1 MEELN
6 TNLTVQQ
13 TAAPESPLPQKP
25 PVPLRDRVLAFA
37 LLALGYLVCRFQIHD
52 WPLLGLVYGL
62 VLYSLTAWHFQGRAG
77 RRAWGV
83 WAVGL
88 LFLLAHFLTDNG
100 PVRFFARW
108 FAVLL
113 WGYGVY
119 CAGGNSAEDRLGD
132 MFAAELFKADLLMLF
147 SKLGA
152 FFTAAFTPSVV
163 VSA

>member
-62 VLYSLTAWHFQGRAG
+62 IFYGLTAWHFRGRAG

-88 LFLLAHFLTDNG
+88 LFLLAHLLTDNG

-108 FAVLL
+108 LALL
-113 WGYGVY
+113 LPLLRPVARPAPVGLRGLL
-119 CAGGNSAEDRLGD
+119 CRGQLRGGSAGGHVRPRSLQG
-132 MFAAELFKADLLMLF
+132 
-147 SKLGA
+147 GYPHA
-152 FFTAAFTPSVV
+152 FLEA
-163 VSA
+163 

>member
-62 VLYSLTAWHFQGRAG
+62 IFYGRIFEAGRAG
-77 RRAWGV
+77 GPGASGRWGSCSSSP
-83 WAVGL
+83 
-88 LFLLAHFLTDNG
+88 T
-100 PVRFFARW
+100 
-108 FAVLL
+108 
-113 WGYGVY
+113 
-119 CAGGNSAEDRLGD
+119 S
-132 MFAAELFKADLLMLF
+132 
-147 SKLGA
+147 
-152 FFTAAFTPSVV
+152 
-163 VSA
+163 